1 MSLRP
6 GPAGAPR
13 TVTRRAAITGSLL
26 AAFGF
31 GVFLWKSLAL
41 GVPLLPA
48 RAEGLWQVEFDLSAR
63 GRGRGS
69 LRVAAPRTGPGQL
82 VFDEHLG
89 GDRLAVREEMARGD
103 RFLVVSGRFDEPR
116 RFLFGFRVELSE
128 VAVPLRS
135 GPAQPVPRELAPQL
149 RETATIPTG
158 AAPIREV
165 LDSLPGSPEDDAASR
180 LRAIYAFVGD
190 EVATSPVGSDDALL
204 ALADREGSDLGVER
218 LLVAMLR
225 TAGIP
230 ARLVRGIWLRDDG
243 YPREAVW
250 AEAYL
255 DGEWVPI
262 SASSSLFARKP
273 RELLALRRSDGALV
287 EAVGLEATAWR
298 IYALRERLRPEEL
311 TAMMVPGNPVLS
323 RLSLYRLP
331 LPTQSTLRLLLLTPL
346 AALVVTVFRNL
357 VGVPTFGTF
366 LPMLLALALRT
377 STLAG
382 GLALL
387 GSVLAIGFAGRLV
400 LDRLRLLMVPRL
412 SVLLCVVVLTI
423 TGLAL
428 VGRDADSRDFSAGV
442 LLPIVILTML
452 IERFSIA
459 LAEEGPRSALVQFGW
474 SVAVA
479 LCAWPIFRSPLLE
492 HLFFGFPELVFCVM
506 GLLVL
511 VGGYTGYRVADL
523 IRFRSLLGPAGEMA
537 S

>member
-1 MSLRP
+1 M
-6 GPAGAPR
+6 
-13 TVTRRAAITGSLL
+13 TRRAAITGSLL
-26 AAFGF
+26 LVFGL
-31 GVFLWKSLAL
+31 GVFLWKSLVL
-41 GVPLLPA
+41 GAPVLPS
-48 RAEGLWQVEFDLSAR
+48 RPEGLWQVEFDLSAR

-89 GDRLAVREEMARGD
+89 GDRRAVREENAREG
-103 RFLVVSGRFDEPR
+103 RFLVVGGRFEEPR
-116 RFLFGFRVELSE
+116 HFLFGFRVELSE
-128 VAVPLRS
+128 VVVRPRS
-135 GPAQPVPRELAPQL
+135 GPSQPVSRELARHL
-149 RETATIPTG
+149 RATATLPTG
-158 AAPIREV
+158 APAIREV
-165 LDSLPGSPEDDAASR
+165 LETLPGIRDDDAASR
-180 LRAIYAFVGD
+180 LRTIYAFVGD

-204 ALADREGSDLGVER
+204 TLADREGSELGVER

-230 ARLVRGIWLRDDG
+230 ARLVRGLWLREDG

-250 AEAYL
+250 GEASI
-255 DGEWVPI
+255 DGEWIPL
-262 SASSSLFARKP
+262 SASASFFARKP
-273 RELLALRRSDGALV
+273 RELLVLRRSDGALV
-287 EAVGLEATAWR
+287 EAVGLEATSQR
-298 IYALRERLRPEEL
+298 VYALRERLRPEEL
-311 TAMMVPGNPVLS
+311 TAMMVPGHPALA

-366 LPMLLALALRT
+366 LPMLIALALRT

-387 GSVLAIGFAGRLV
+387 GSVLAVGFAGRLV

-428 VGRDADSRDFSAGV
+428 VGRDSESRDFAAGV

-459 LAEEGPRSALVQFGW
+459 LAEEGARSALTQFGW
-474 SVAVA
+474 SVVVA
-479 LCAWPIFRSPLLE
+479 LCAWPIFRSPVLE
-492 HLFFGFPELVFCVM
+492 HLFFGFPELVVCVM
-506 GLLVL
+506 GAMVL
-511 VGGYTGYRVADL
+511 IGGYTGYRVADL
-523 IRFRSLLGPAGEMA
+523 LRFRSLLRPAEGA
-537 S
+537 LP

>member
-1 MSLRP
+1 M
-6 GPAGAPR
+6 
-13 TVTRRAAITGSLL
+13 TRRAAITGSLL
-26 AAFGF
+26 ALLGL
-31 GVFLWKSLAL
+31 GIFLWKSLAL
-41 GVPLLPA
+41 GVPVLPS
-48 RAEGLWQVEFDLSAR
+48 RPEGLWQVEFDLSAR
-63 GRGRGS
+63 GSGRGS
-69 LRVAAPRTGPGQL
+69 LRVAAPRTAPGQL

-89 GDRLAVREEMARGD
+89 GDRLAVREETARGD
-103 RFLVVSGRFDEPR
+103 RFLVVGGRFDEPR
-116 RFLFGFRVELSE
+116 HFLFGFRVELSE
-128 VAVPLRS
+128 VAVPLRG
-135 GPAQPVPRELAPQL
+135 GPARPVPRELTPHL
-149 RETATIPTG
+149 RETATIPAG
-158 AAPIREV
+158 AAPIRDV
-165 LDSLPGSPEDDAASR
+165 LASLPGARDDDAASR
-180 LRAIYAFVGD
+180 LRALYAFVGD
-190 EVATSPVGSDDALL
+190 EVAVSPVGSDDALL

-218 LLVAMLR
+218 LLAALLR
-225 TAGIP
+225 TTAIP
-230 ARLVRGIWLRDDG
+230 ARLVRGLWLREDG

-250 AEAYL
+250 VEAYV
-255 DGEWVPI
+255 DGEWVPL
-262 SASSSLFARKP
+262 SASASFFARKP

-287 EAVGLEATAWR
+287 EAVGLEAASWR
-298 IYALRERLRPEEL
+298 VYALRERLRPEEL
-311 TAMMVPGNPVLS
+311 TAMMVPGDPRLA

-377 STLAG
+377 SSLAG

-428 VGRDADSRDFSAGV
+428 VGRDAESRDFSAGV

-459 LAEEGPRSALVQFGW
+459 LAEEGPRSALLQFGW

-479 LCAWPIFRSPLLE
+479 LCAWPIFRSPTLE

-506 GLLVL
+506 GAMVL
-511 VGGYTGYRVADL
+511 IGGYTGYRLADL
-523 IRFRSLLGPAGEMA
+523 LRFRSLLEPAEEVLP
-537 S
+537 